1 LSTEVRDGCTDSD
14 LERLRFI
21 PELRIAKILSDQISD
36 AGAACSKHLRA
47 PELLCLYSRAITESC
62 LCEIAQL
69 RSMKFLDLKGSPQI
83 SEAAFSAA
91 VPQLPSLRD
100 ICPPRKNV

>member
-1 LSTEVRDGCTDSD
+1 LSTEIRDGCTDSD

-21 PELRIAKILSDQISD
+21 PELRIVKILSDQIYD
-36 AGAACSKHLRA
+36 AGAACLKHLRA
-47 PELLCLYSRAITESC
+47 SEVFCLYSRAITESC
-62 LCEIAQL
+62 FYDIAQL
-69 RSMKFLDLKGSPQI
+69 RSLKFLDLQGSPQI

-100 ICPPRKNV
+100 IYPPRKKV